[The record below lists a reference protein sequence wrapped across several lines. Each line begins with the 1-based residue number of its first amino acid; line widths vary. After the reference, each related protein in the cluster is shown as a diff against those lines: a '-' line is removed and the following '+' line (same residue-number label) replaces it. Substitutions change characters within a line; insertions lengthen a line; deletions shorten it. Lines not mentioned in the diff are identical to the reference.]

1 MYIYMSIIMIW
12 QNAFYK
18 WIRDNLS
25 NWNCWI
31 MSAFSVFPVLIYNRH
46 FNLRYLSQE
55 SLSVFRFYFNRD
67 KSNELYLLA
76 TCNGQWYFLYTLC
89 LENLFFGDNNLRFFY
104 MFSWLLKAAA
114 FSSDRPCIALRS
126 FFKSNLLS
134 LRNGKILL
142 YLLLFFFSFFGSVS
156 LLFLK
161 ASHCW
166 KILKNKQR
174 PIPRGQSPS
183 FILNFLM
190 LNPFFRETFWYKG

>member
-1 MYIYMSIIMIW
+1 MLFQFSQCWFIIDTLTGDI
-12 QNAFYK
+12 FL
-18 WIRDNLS
+18 RNLYQY
-25 NWNCWI
+25 
-31 MSAFSVFPVLIYNRH
+31 SVFILTETKVMNCTFWQP
-46 FNLRYLSQE
+46 
-55 SLSVFRFYFNRD
+55 
-67 KSNELYLLA
+67 A
-76 TCNGQWYFLYTLC
+76 TGQWYFLYTLC
-89 LENLFFGDNNLRFFY
+89 LENLFFGDNNLRFLY